1 MYSFEFQ
8 LNFTS
13 INLLLLQTL
22 KARISFKEKGIM
34 NLKENLGKNIQ
45 KYRKLNNMTQEKL
58 AEYVDVDINSISSV
72 ERGKF
77 FPSPDNLLKIAEALK
92 ISLSDLFTFSE
103 PLTAEDYS
111 NEIASNLEL
120 IKKDKT
126 KLCAV
131 NAFIKSILTP

>member
-1 MYSFEFQ
+1 M
-8 LNFTS
+8 
-13 INLLLLQTL
+13 
-22 KARISFKEKGIM
+22 M

-77 FPSPDNLLKIAEALK
+77 FPSPDNLIKIAKALK

-103 PLTAEDYS
+103 KLTAEDYS
-111 NEIASNLEL
+111 NEIASNMEL

-131 NAFIKSILTP
+131 NAFIKSILAP

>member
-1 MYSFEFQ
+1 MCAFYALS
-8 LNFTS
+8 
-13 INLLLLQTL
+13 LQQ
-22 KARISFKEKGIM
+22 KIGQEYDVRV
-34 NLKENLGKNIQ
+34 GKDVMHDVRHILTRT
-45 KYRKLNNMTQEKL
+45 YRKLNNMTQEKL
-58 AEYVDVDINSISSV
+58 AEYVDVDINSSSSV

-77 FPSPDNLLKIAEALK
+77 FPSPDNLIKIAKALK

-103 PLTAEDYS
+103 KLTAEDYS

-131 NAFIKSILTP
+131 NAFIKSILAP